1 MGVTIESKNH
11 SIDLGG
17 WGFICLRTKVAELA
31 APDICEHYK
40 KSMDGMRLYDEDKR
54 KAFYESYNAKIA
66 ELDKKYE
73 GKMSDILD
81 FCMKA
86 IVMLR
91 WIQTTAGQF
100 MKSSKIMTMISYT
113 VIPAEKTVQNSL
125 ISKKSSKMVL
135 IPAMDS
141 AGAKN

>member
-66 ELDKKYE
+66 ELDKRYE

-81 FCMKA
+81 FLYESDCDAKMDTDHCRSIYEVIKNYDDDTLYGYSGRKDCA
-86 IVMLR
+86 KFADFKKIVKDG
-91 WIQTTAGQF
+91 I
-100 MKSSKIMTMISYT
+100 
-113 VIPAEKTVQNSL
+113 
-125 ISKKSSKMVL
+125 
-135 IPAMDS
+135 DS
-141 AGAKN
+141 GDGFSWC

>member
-1 MGVTIESKNH
+1 
-11 SIDLGG
+11 
-17 WGFICLRTKVAELA
+17 
-31 APDICEHYK
+31 
-40 KSMDGMRLYDEDKR
+40 MRLYDEDKR

-66 ELDKKYE
+66 ELDKSTKA
-73 GKMSDILD
+73 KCLTSLI

-100 MKSSKIMTMISYT
+100 MKSSKIMTMISYM

-125 ISKKSSKMVL
+125 ISKIVKDG
-135 IPAMDS
+135 IDS
-141 AGAKN
+141 GDGFSWC

>member
-81 FCMKA
+81 FLYESDCGAEMDADHCRSIYEVIKDYDDDILYGYAGRKDCAKFADFKA
-86 IVMLR
+86 IVTDG
-91 WIQTTAGQF
+91 I
-100 MKSSKIMTMISYT
+100 
-113 VIPAEKTVQNSL
+113 
-125 ISKKSSKMVL
+125 
-135 IPAMDS
+135 DS
-141 AGAKN
+141 GNGFIWF